1 MPCFRT
7 SAEPGSLE
15 GAFPCFLLLIL
26 LRPGERAMAWRGMVG
41 GGWRGEGGG

>member
-1 MPCFRT
+1 MPWLQT
-7 SAEPGSLE
+7 NAEPGSLE

-41 GGWRGEGGG
+41 VGVAR